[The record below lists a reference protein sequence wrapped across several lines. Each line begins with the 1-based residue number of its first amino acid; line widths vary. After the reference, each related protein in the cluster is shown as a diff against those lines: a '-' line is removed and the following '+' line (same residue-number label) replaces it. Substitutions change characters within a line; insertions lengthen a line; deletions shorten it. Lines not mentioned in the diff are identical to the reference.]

1 MTFDA
6 VMQREEIFKTKEQ
19 KEKLEEISL
28 EESN

>member
-6 VMQREEIFKTKEQ
+6 AMQREEVFKTKEQ